1 MRNKRADNLI
11 KILASSSPKI
21 RNRVALK
28 LKDLKYN
35 QAVKPLLSAI
45 FKKGNRHY
53 NGTLVYAL
61 QDLDCSHYLKEI
73 FQILFFEG
81 YEAKYMAYQILYN
94 QEFIFTKKDLLKIQK
109 TYQEFSKIAPRN
121 DDETN
126 EMILATF
133 EGFISYLE

>member
-1 MRNKRADNLI
+1 
-11 KILASSSPKI
+11 
-21 RNRVALK
+21 
-28 LKDLKYN
+28 
-35 QAVKPLLSAI
+35 
-45 FKKGNRHY
+45 
-53 NGTLVYAL
+53 VYAL